1 MLCVLWFSGVSDE
14 TFSCFVQGR
23 RVQLP
28 SLMNGPSYKGYMR
41 NRNVVQTIFFF
52 FKRAT
57 LTCVHNGENGLKMP
71 YKIQVRKIAIITVQ
85 ISRLAKRISVLTE
98 AMVEGLD

>member
-52 FKRAT
+52 S
-57 LTCVHNGENGLKMP
+57 LNGQHLLAYIMVKM
-71 YKIQVRKIAIITVQ
+71 V
-85 ISRLAKRISVLTE
+85 
-98 AMVEGLD
+98 